1 MNEEL
6 IITQLE
12 KMSAS
17 EQWAWIVSN
26 DLKNDITI
34 ELDNDTTYIKFEND
48 YVTLKSDLGNREGVT
63 HLLEAL
69 GIKVTGV

>member
-6 IITQLE
+6 IISQLE

-17 EQWAWIVSN
+17 EQWTWIISN
-26 DLKNDITI
+26 GLKTDFII
-34 ELDNDTTYIKFEND
+34 ELDNDAT
-48 YVTLKSDLGNREGVT
+48 YVTFEDGYVSLKSDLGNREGAT

-69 GIKVTGV
+69 GIKVRGV